1 MSVSKTLVVNCGAS
15 HVSASRYSV
24 DGGSLVLEDFRA
36 VDLEYDLSMEDEWL
50 LATAQAV
57 KSLVGEGYRGKA
69 TVIAPGYQLLTKT
82 IKVPHVDASKQ
93 QQIIAFEAQQNIP
106 YPLSEVVWDNQVIA
120 DDGVE
125 TEVLLI
131 AIKADVINRFCQR
144 LGREGVSPNS
154 VQASSI
160 LDYNAVRFCQ
170 EGQTEDCLVVNIGA
184 RASNLLFITESG
196 FFIRNIALGGN
207 ALTQSL
213 ADSLGK
219 SFREAEQVKTAFFGG
234 HTSYEADHPSVQILQ
249 NNAQVFQKR
258 LSQEITRSIVNF
270 RRQKGAGAPVKILLT
285 GRGALL
291 PGLSE
296 YLSETQKVDVDY
308 FDPFQTVQI
317 GSGVDPVQLDAH
329 RYNLSESVGE
339 AARLL
344 MPDAVSINL
353 LPQTL
358 ASEMAFAKKKPFL
371 VAAAAM
377 LAVATVPPILFFS
390 QSSGKL
396 LDQARALEARVPG
409 LRSQNS
415 AIVENQEKAQ
425 KIDKDISKLESL
437 VNSRSN
443 WIVFFSDLQE
453 RLQKV
458 QDVWLEDLKLNRQAG
473 NRLQL
478 SGRILIKDYDPN
490 NPKASAQAA
499 NERVNVLLDSFAES
513 DFIQTVSD
521 IKFDNTQPRIL
532 RFSFTLVTNPERPL

>member
-1 MSVSKTLVVNCGAS
+1 M
-15 HVSASRYSV
+15 SASRFSV
-24 DGGSLVLEDFRA
+24 EGGSLVLEEFRA
-36 VDLEYDLSMEDEWL
+36 VDLDYDLSLEDEWL
-50 LATAQAV
+50 HATSQAV
-57 KSLVGEGYRGKA
+57 KTLVGEGYRGSA

-93 QQIIAFEAQQNIP
+93 QQIIAFEAQRNIP

-131 AIKADVINRFCQR
+131 AIKSDVINRFCQR
-144 LGREGVSPNS
+144 LGREGVNPSS

-160 LDYNAVRFCQ
+160 LDYSAFKFCH
-170 EGQTEDCLVVNIGA
+170 GEDMRDTLLINIGA

-207 ALTQSL
+207 VLTQSL

-249 NNAQVFQKR
+249 NNAQVFQKK

-270 RRQKGAGAPVKILLT
+270 RRQKGAGAPAKILLT

-291 PGLSE
+291 PGLPE

-308 FDPFQTVQI
+308 FDPFNTVQI
-317 GSGVDPVQLDAH
+317 GSGVDSADLDVH

-344 MPDAVSINL
+344 LPDAVSINL
-353 LPQTL
+353 LPQSL
-358 ASEMAFAKKKPFL
+358 ANEMAFAKKKPFL
-371 VAAAAM
+371 VLAAAM
-377 LAVATVPPILFFS
+377 LAIATVPPILFFG
-390 QSSGKL
+390 QASGKL
-396 LDQARALEARVPG
+396 EGEAQALESRVPQ
-409 LRSQNS
+409 LRNQHTQ
-415 AIVENQEKAQ
+415 IVDNQSKAQ
-425 KIDKDISKLESL
+425 KIDKTITKLETL

-443 WIVFFSDLQE
+443 WIIFFSDLQA
-453 RLQKV
+453 RLQQV
-458 QDVWLEDLKLNRQAG
+458 QDVWLEDLKLNRQSG

-478 SGRILIKDYDPN
+478 SGRMLIKDYDPD
-490 NPKASAQAA
+490 NPTASAQAA
-499 NERVNVLLDSFAES
+499 NQRVNVLLDSFTES
-513 DFIQTVSD
+513 DFIQKVSD
-521 IKFDNTQPRIL
+521 IKFDNQQPRIL

>member
-1 MSVSKTLVVNCGAS
+1 MSSTKTLVVNCGAS
-15 HVSASRYSV
+15 HVSASRFSV
-24 DGGSLVLEDFRA
+24 NGNTLVLEDFQA
-36 VDLEYDLSMEDEWL
+36 LELDYDLSIEDEWL
-50 LATAQAV
+50 HATATAV
-57 KSLVGEGYRGKA
+57 KSLVGEGYRGQA

-131 AIKADVINRFCQR
+131 AIKSDLINRFCQS
-144 LGREGVSPNS
+144 LGRQGVNPGS

-160 LDYNAVRFCQ
+160 LDHNAYRLCH
-170 EGQTEDCLVVNIGA
+170 GNDGGDTLLINIGA
-184 RASNLLFITESG
+184 RASNLLFITSDG

-219 SFREAEQVKTAFFGG
+219 SFREAEEIKTAFFGG
-234 HTSYEADHPSVQILQ
+234 KTSYDADHPSVQILQ
-249 NNAQVFQKR
+249 SNAQVFQKR

-270 RRQKGAGAPVKILLT
+270 RRQKGAGAPARVLLT

-291 PGLSE
+291 PGLPE
-296 YLSETQKVDVDY
+296 YLSEMQKVDVGY
-308 FDPFQTVQI
+308 FDPFETVEI
-317 GSGVDPVQLDAH
+317 GSGVDAAELDNH

-339 AARLL
+339 AARMLL
-344 MPDAVSINL
+344 DDAVSIDL
-353 LPQTL
+353 LPHSL

-371 VAAAAM
+371 IAAAAM
-377 LAVATVPPILFFS
+377 LAAATVPPTLYFF
-390 QSSGKL
+390 QSSGT
-396 LDQARALEARVPG
+396 LDKEAQALEARVPG
-409 LRSQNS
+409 LRSLHGEILDNEDR
-415 AIVENQEKAQ
+415 AKAVYS
-425 KIDKDISKLESL
+425 DISKLESL

-443 WIVFFSDLQE
+443 WITFFSDLQE
-453 RLQKV
+453 RLQQV
-458 QDVWLEDLKLNRQAG
+458 QDVWLEDLKLNRQTG

-478 SGRILIKDYDPN
+478 SGRMLIKDYDPD
-490 NPKASAQAA
+490 NPTASAQAA
-499 NERVNVLLDSFAES
+499 NQRVNVLLDSFTES
-513 DFIQTVSD
+513 DFIQSVSN
-521 IKFDNTQPRIL
+521 ISFDNKQPRIL